1 MNRLPIAPFALL
13 AALSAPAAAQNVN
26 ATVGPSPA
34 PLGCPISIT
43 ASNDFQGSG
52 SSVACPFKV
61 FDDQMNLV
69 FDPGLFSACA
79 NQPILIGPWGWVTA
93 HWDQRDNA
101 GQPVPAGNYFV
112 RVTYDVGPPTI
123 HPLVLGGTDAGVVL
137 EGTAVIQETLTGE
150 SRHFS
155 LCAPLDAGFPYVL
168 LASLTA
174 DVGIPTCAGTFPL
187 DPDAL
192 FTLSLTAGAV
202 FQLSLIH
209 I

>member
-1 MNRLPIAPFALL
+1 M
-13 AALSAPAAAQNVN
+13 
-26 ATVGPSPA
+26 
-34 PLGCPISIT
+34 
-43 ASNDFQGSG
+43 
-52 SSVACPFKV
+52 
-61 FDDQMNLV
+61 
-69 FDPGLFSACA
+69 
-79 NQPILIGPWGWVTA
+79 TA

-202 FQLSLIH
+202 FQSSTGMLGPTGTTTAPVFDLPPNPNLIGLSLELSLIH
-209 I
+209 ISEPTRPY